1 MNSKETEENKE
12 FNKELQVLL
21 SKYNYRLTIKQ
32 KIVAEKIEIKSKDN
46 IKYK

>member
-1 MNSKETEENKE
+1 MNSKETEESKE

-21 SKYNYRLTIKQ
+21 SKYNYRLIIKQ
-32 KIVAEKIEIKSKDN
+32 KIVVEKIETKSKDN